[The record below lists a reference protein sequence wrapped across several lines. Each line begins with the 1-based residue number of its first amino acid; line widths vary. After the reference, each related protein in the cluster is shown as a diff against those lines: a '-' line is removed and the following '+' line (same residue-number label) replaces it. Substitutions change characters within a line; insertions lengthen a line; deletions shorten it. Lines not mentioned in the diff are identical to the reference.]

1 LLDFAEVHPFLA
13 NKVKD
18 KQSSA
23 LTTSGNKKQAGRPK
37 MSSRTS
43 IDEKKRYD

>member
-1 LLDFAEVHPFLA
+1 VHPFLA

-18 KQSSA
+18 KQSST
-23 LTTSGNKKQAGRPK
+23 LSSNVNKKQAGRPK
-37 MSSRTS
+37 ISSRTS